1 MIRRLAVSLTL
12 LLSVAAS
19 AQQIPESVPISL
31 EEATRRALEKNFD
44 ITLERETLLQA
55 REATRGTRGVYDP
68 FLSIDLLYRQHTD
81 PVNSSFSGAP
91 NGDLAPEQKGF
102 SLDANLAQYL
112 PTGGLV
118 SVGGSASR
126 QETNSI
132 FTPLSPAYYTGL
144 GVDFR
149 QPFLRD
155 FHSDPNRRA
164 IRVADA
170 RLEGER
176 ARLSSTVANTIA
188 TVEAQYW
195 TLLAFRRGVEVL
207 ESSVSLADRQLEET
221 KVRVDAG
228 VLARTDIAQ
237 PTAELERRRGDLARA
252 REQVLRS
259 ENALKS
265 SILLDPRDPLW
276 TKRLV
281 PSDTPPAQ
289 RPAADLAQA
298 VEDGLARRP
307 ELAEARAGVEIAA
320 ADLELAQSEVLP
332 RLDLVAGYGSRG
344 MAGRLNPSFDSPF
357 GPYAIPPQLDG
368 GMGQSW
374 NTLFD
379 QEFPDARIGV
389 SFSIPLGNRQAE
401 AALATARSLERQ
413 AKLSETELEQR
424 IVAEVQNAYGALETA
439 RQRVAATRAAREA
452 AETQL
457 FAEQERFGV
466 GLSTNFFVL
475 TRQND
480 LTSARV
486 DEIQAI
492 LDFTR
497 AETELARA
505 TGMILDTRKVDVAP
519 LEEPPGEVVS
529 NMPENST
536 PRPRS

>member
-1 MIRRLAVSLTL
+1 MIRRFALFL
-12 LLSVAAS
+12 LLLVPVAAS
-19 AQQIPESVPISL
+19 AQPAPENVPMSL
-31 EEATRRALEKNFD
+31 EEATRRALDKNFD
-44 ITLERETLLQA
+44 IMMERETLLQA
-55 REATRGTRGVYDP
+55 EEATKGTRGVYDP
-68 FLSIDLLYRQHTD
+68 FLAADLLYRQYTD

-91 NGDLAPEQKGF
+91 EGGLAPEQKGF
-102 SLDANLAQYL
+102 SLGANLQQYL

-118 SVGGSASR
+118 AVGGSASR
-126 QETNSI
+126 EETDSV
-132 FTPLSPAYYTGL
+132 FTPLSPAYFTAL

-155 FHSDPNRRA
+155 FKSDPNRRA

-176 ARLSSTVANTIA
+176 ARLTSTVANTVAI
-188 TVEAQYW
+188 VEARYW

-252 REQVLRS
+252 KEEVLRS
-259 ENALKS
+259 ENALKTA
-265 SILLDPRDPLW
+265 ILLDPHDPLW
-276 TKRLV
+276 NQRLV
-281 PSDTPPAQ
+281 PSDTAPAP
-289 RPAADLAQA
+289 RGPADLARA
-298 VEDGLARRP
+298 VEEGLARRP
-307 ELAEARAGVEIAA
+307 ELAEARAGVEVAL
-320 ADLELAQSEVLP
+320 ADLELAESEVLP
-332 RLDLVAGYGSRG
+332 RLDLIAGYASRG
-344 MAGRLNPSFDSPF
+344 MAGRLNPGFDSPF
-357 GPYAIPPQLDG
+357 GPFAIPPPLDG
-368 GMGQSW
+368 GLGQSW
-374 NTLFD
+374 DTLVD

-389 SFSIPLGNRQAE
+389 SFSLPLGNRQAS

-413 AKLSETELEQR
+413 ARLSETELQQR

-439 RQRVAATRAAREA
+439 RQRLAATRSAREA

-497 AETELARA
+497 AETEFARA
-505 TGMILDTRKVDVAP
+505 TGTLLDLRKVDVMPMAA
-519 LEEPPGEVVS
+519 EPAAKP
-529 NMPENST
+529 
-536 PRPRS
+536 